1 MSVVG
6 CRFCSAFWMVWVVLL
21 LGVLVFSGTTGLAA
35 EQIRILALGDSLTEG
50 FGVDETEA
58 YPAVLEQLLLQK
70 SYSIRMING
79 GVSGSTS
86 ASALSRLKWYA
97 RIKPHFLILALGAND
112 GLRGLSVERMKSNL
126 GAVIAFAKERGMV
139 VLLAGMQMP
148 KNYGAEYTTTFRN
161 AFPELAETHEIVLL
175 PFLLEGVGGL
185 PDKNL
190 RDGIH
195 PNPDGHQIIAR
206 AMLRHLEPL
215 LEQHVP

>member
-1 MSVVG
+1 MS
-6 CRFCSAFWMVWVVLL
+6 SAFGFSRVVLL
-21 LGVLVFSGTTGLAA
+21 LGVLVFSATAALAA
-35 EQIRILALGDSLTEG
+35 GPIRILALGDSLTEG

-58 YPAVLEQLLLQK
+58 YPAVLEQLLLDQGRAV
-70 SYSIRMING
+70 RMVNG

-97 RIKPHFLILALGAND
+97 RAKPDFLILALGAND
-112 GLRGLSVERMKSNL
+112 GLRGLSVERMKANL
-126 GAVIAFAKERGMV
+126 GATIGFAKKRGMV

-148 KNYGAEYTTTFRN
+148 KNYGEAYTTAFRN
-161 AFPELAETHEIVLL
+161 AFPELAEAHEVALL
-175 PFLLEGVGGL
+175 PFLLEGVGGR

-206 AMLRHLEPL
+206 TVLRHLEPL
-215 LEQHVP
+215 LEKHSP

>member
-1 MSVVG
+1 MS
-6 CRFCSAFWMVWVVLL
+6 SAFGFSRVVLL
-21 LGVLVFSGTTGLAA
+21 LGVLVFSATAALAA
-35 EQIRILALGDSLTEG
+35 GPIRILALGDSLTEG

-58 YPAVLEQLLLQK
+58 YPAVLEQLLLDQGRAV
-70 SYSIRMING
+70 RMVNG

-97 RIKPHFLILALGAND
+97 RAKPDFIILALGAND
-112 GLRGLSVERMKSNL
+112 GLRGLSVERMKANL
-126 GAVIAFAKERGMV
+126 GATIGFAKKRGMV

-148 KNYGAEYTTTFRN
+148 KNYGEAYTTAFRN
-161 AFPELAETHEIVLL
+161 AFPELAEAHEVALL
-175 PFLLEGVGGL
+175 PFLLEGVGGR

-206 AMLRHLEPL
+206 TVLRHLEPL
-215 LEQHVP
+215 LEKHSP

>member
-1 MSVVG
+1 MS
-6 CRFCSAFWMVWVVLL
+6 SAFGFSRVVLL
-21 LGVLVFSGTTGLAA
+21 LGVLVFSATAALAA
-35 EQIRILALGDSLTEG
+35 GPIRILALGDSLTEG

-58 YPAVLEQLLLQK
+58 YPAVLEQLLLDQGHAV
-70 SYSIRMING
+70 RMVNG

-97 RIKPHFLILALGAND
+97 RAKPDFLILALGAND
-112 GLRGLSVERMKSNL
+112 GLRGLSVERMKANL
-126 GAVIAFAKERGMV
+126 GATIGFAKKRGMV

-148 KNYGAEYTTTFRN
+148 KNYGEAYTTAFRN
-161 AFPELAETHEIVLL
+161 AFPELAEAHEVALL
-175 PFLLEGVGGL
+175 PFLLEGVGGR

-206 AMLRHLEPL
+206 TVLRHLEPL
-215 LEQHVP
+215 LEKHSP

>member
-1 MSVVG
+1 
-6 CRFCSAFWMVWVVLL
+6 
-21 LGVLVFSGTTGLAA
+21 
-35 EQIRILALGDSLTEG
+35 
-50 FGVDETEA
+50 
-58 YPAVLEQLLLQK
+58 
-70 SYSIRMING
+70 
-79 GVSGSTS
+79 
-86 ASALSRLKWYA
+86 
-97 RIKPHFLILALGAND
+97 
-112 GLRGLSVERMKSNL
+112 
-126 GAVIAFAKERGMV
+126 MV

-206 AMLRHLEPL
+206 TMLRHLEPL